1 MLFLIFF
8 PAASEE
14 VDLSSSTVSLTSSAP
29 PRRRDAIIVGSS
41 TLIALLTVGIISIAL
56 VAAWPHH
63 TQTWANLLGSIAGV
77 LSTIQYVPQIW
88 YTYRLSDVKSLSV
101 TTMLI
106 QVPGSFLFAFSLW
119 QRVGW
124 EGWSTWLVYC
134 VSGVLQ
140 GALLGMAIS
149 YYIANKN
156 NDKLESDAE
165 YIGSVDDVDGAAGG
179 AEADER
185 TTLLRNGNGTKG
197 RPINGTHR
205 SNASQRQLG
214 RLYAATPPENDS
226 DQSG

>member
-1 MLFLIFF
+1 
-8 PAASEE
+8 
-14 VDLSSSTVSLTSSAP
+14 
-29 PRRRDAIIVGSS
+29 
-41 TLIALLTVGIISIAL
+41 
-56 VAAWPHH
+56 
-63 TQTWANLLGSIAGV
+63 
-77 LSTIQYVPQIW
+77 
-88 YTYRLSDVKSLSV
+88 
-101 TTMLI
+101 
-106 QVPGSFLFAFSLW
+106 
-119 QRVGW
+119 
-124 EGWSTWLVYC
+124 
-134 VSGVLQ
+134 
-140 GALLGMAIS
+140 MAIS